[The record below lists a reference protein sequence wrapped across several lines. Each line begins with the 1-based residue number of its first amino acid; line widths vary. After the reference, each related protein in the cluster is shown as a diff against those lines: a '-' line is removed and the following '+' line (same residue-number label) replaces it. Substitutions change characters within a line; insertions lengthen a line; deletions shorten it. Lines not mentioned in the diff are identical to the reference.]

1 MRRRSGGVEITVI
14 RPALRDRF
22 GDRGAESSHTL
33 DNVWI
38 DWEGTSDDVAGQRD
52 TAISDVE
59 IHCLPGSAPWPPDIR
74 PGDRV
79 VLPDGDEYFV
89 VGKPGLW
96 QGRRRS
102 SPTGLAVELKART

>member
-1 MRRRSGGVEITVI
+1 MTVI
-14 RPALRDRF
+14 VTRPAPRDRF
-22 GDRGAESSHTL
+22 GDRAAGSRWEV

-38 DWEGTSDDVAGQRD
+38 NWAGTRDDVAGQRD

-74 PGDRV
+74 AGDRV
-79 VLPDGDEYFV
+79 ELPDGDEYFV
-89 VGKPGLW
+89 VGKPALW

-102 SPTGLAVELKART
+102 SPRGLAVELKART